1 MKARTKIE
9 KQVAASNEK
18 LTVLSPKVI
27 TWAVRK
33 VAGHV
38 CFRTSAHKCTCGD
51 CSRQFDYEGKGKSVC
66 CPYCGTRLQIKDTL
80 KRTIKEAYYFS
91 SLEVIDHL
99 QVQRVFRL
107 ETTFRKGMPMEV
119 DYWEACRLWLNAE
132 GKLAVTA
139 RARTLSYYVDCFDWA
154 SEISLKRP
162 NEVHWLIADTYVYQH
177 YRLLPELKRNGMKG
191 KLPDCHPMKLMKA
204 VLTDSRMET
213 ILKSKDLHAVSYF
226 VHRPLELDRCWQ
238 SYKVATR
245 HHYRPSDMGLWADTI
260 RLLEQCG
267 KDICNPKY
275 ICPQNLRAEHDYWM
289 NRHNQMEQK
298 RRSQEQ
304 MQRAK
309 RKEAEFYKEK
319 SRYFGI
325 TITDKDLVISVLDS
339 LEAFQT
345 EGNALHHC
353 VFQCEYYAKA
363 DSLIL
368 SAHDK
373 EGNPIETIEFSL
385 TEGKVIQSRGLCNTN
400 TPHHDRIVRLV
411 NAHAHQI
418 LAAKQTA

>member
-1 MKARTKIE
+1 M
-9 KQVAASNEK
+9 
-18 LTVLSPKVI
+18 PK
-27 TWAVRK
+27 
-33 VAGHV
+33 
-38 CFRTSAHKCTCGD
+38 
-51 CSRQFDYEGKGKSVC
+51 
-66 CPYCGTRLQIKDTL
+66 
-80 KRTIKEAYYFS
+80 YFS

-107 ETTFRKGMPMEV
+107 ETTFRKGKPMEV

-132 GKLAVTA
+132 GKLVVTA

-162 NEVHWLIADTYVYQH
+162 NEVHWLIADTYVYPHYRLLLVVTARARTLSYYVDCFDWASEISLKRPNEVHWLIADTYVYPH

-245 HHYRPSDMGLWADTI
+245 HHYRPSDMGILKSKDLHAVSYFVHRPLELDRCWQSYKVASRHHYRPSDMGLWADTI

-289 NRHNQMEQK
+289 SRHNQMEQK
-298 RRSQEQ
+298 RRSWEQ

-319 SRYFGI
+319 SRYFGF

-339 LEAFQT
+339 LEAFQA

-363 DSLIL
+363 D
-368 SAHDK
+368 
-373 EGNPIETIEFSL
+373 
-385 TEGKVIQSRGLCNTN
+385 
-400 TPHHDRIVRLV
+400 HHHRQRPGDFGTR
-411 NAHAHQI
+411 
-418 LAAKQTA
+418 

>member
-18 LTVLSPKVI
+18 LTVLSPKVL

-51 CSRQFDYEGKGKSVC
+51 CGRHFDYEGKGKSVC

-107 ETTFRKGMPMEV
+107 ETTFRKGMPME
-119 DYWEACRLWLNAE
+119 
-132 GKLAVTA
+132 
-139 RARTLSYYVDCFDWA
+139 
-154 SEISLKRP
+154 
-162 NEVHWLIADTYVYQH
+162 
-177 YRLLPELKRNGMKG
+177 
-191 KLPDCHPMKLMKA
+191 
-204 VLTDSRMET
+204 
-213 ILKSKDLHAVSYF
+213 
-226 VHRPLELDRCWQ
+226 
-238 SYKVATR
+238 
-245 HHYRPSDMGLWADTI
+245 
-260 RLLEQCG
+260 
-267 KDICNPKY
+267 
-275 ICPQNLRAEHDYWM
+275 
-289 NRHNQMEQK
+289 
-298 RRSQEQ
+298 
-304 MQRAK
+304 
-309 RKEAEFYKEK
+309 
-319 SRYFGI
+319 
-325 TITDKDLVISVLDS
+325 
-339 LEAFQT
+339 
-345 EGNALHHC
+345 
-353 VFQCEYYAKA
+353 
-363 DSLIL
+363 IL

-373 EGNPIETIEFSL
+373 EGNRIETIEFSL

>member
-1 MKARTKIE
+1 
-9 KQVAASNEK
+9 
-18 LTVLSPKVI
+18 
-27 TWAVRK
+27 
-33 VAGHV
+33 
-38 CFRTSAHKCTCGD
+38 
-51 CSRQFDYEGKGKSVC
+51 
-66 CPYCGTRLQIKDTL
+66 
-80 KRTIKEAYYFS
+80 
-91 SLEVIDHL
+91 
-99 QVQRVFRL
+99 
-107 ETTFRKGMPMEV
+107 
-119 DYWEACRLWLNAE
+119 
-132 GKLAVTA
+132 
-139 RARTLSYYVDCFDWA
+139 
-154 SEISLKRP
+154 
-162 NEVHWLIADTYVYQH
+162 
-177 YRLLPELKRNGMKG
+177 
-191 KLPDCHPMKLMKA
+191 
-204 VLTDSRMET
+204 
-213 ILKSKDLHAVSYF
+213 
-226 VHRPLELDRCWQ
+226 
-238 SYKVATR
+238 
-245 HHYRPSDMGLWADTI
+245 
-260 RLLEQCG
+260 
-267 KDICNPKY
+267 
-275 ICPQNLRAEHDYWM
+275 M

-325 TITDKDLVISVLDS
+325 TIADKDLVISVLDS
-339 LEAFQT
+339 LEAFQA

-411 NAHAHQI
+411 NAHAPQI

>member
-1 MKARTKIE
+1 MAYKLKDRKE
-9 KQVAASNEK
+9 KMLYKGSVYE
-18 LTVLSPKVI
+18 LTLQWDRESL
-27 TWAVRK
+27 RK
-33 VAGHV
+33 
-38 CFRTSAHKCTCGD
+38 CFC
-51 CSRQFDYEGKGKSVC
+51 
-66 CPYCGTRLQIKDTL
+66 
-80 KRTIKEAYYFS
+80 
-91 SLEVIDHL
+91 
-99 QVQRVFRL
+99 
-107 ETTFRKGMPMEV
+107 GMPPFYAHIRK
-119 DYWEACRLWLNAE
+119 DGANFAQI
-132 GKLAVTA
+132 
-139 RARTLSYYVDCFDWA
+139 DCY
-154 SEISLKRP
+154 S
-162 NEVHWLIADTYVYQH
+162 
-177 YRLLPELKRNGMKG
+177 NGDDFSVVPM
-191 KLPDCHPMKLMKA
+191 HPLF
-204 VLTDSRMET
+204 

-226 VHRPLELDRCWQ
+226 VNRPLELDRCWQ

-298 RRSQEQ
+298 RRSRKQ
-304 MQRAK
+304 MQQAK

-325 TITDKDLVISVLDS
+325 TITDKNLVISVLDT
-339 LEAFQT
+339 LEAFQA

-373 EGNPIETIEFSL
+373 EGTA
-385 TEGKVIQSRGLCNTN
+385 SR
-400 TPHHDRIVRLV
+400 RLSS
-411 NAHAHQI
+411 H
-418 LAAKQTA
+418 

>member
-1 MKARTKIE
+1 M
-9 KQVAASNEK
+9 
-18 LTVLSPKVI
+18 
-27 TWAVRK
+27 
-33 VAGHV
+33 
-38 CFRTSAHKCTCGD
+38 
-51 CSRQFDYEGKGKSVC
+51 
-66 CPYCGTRLQIKDTL
+66 
-80 KRTIKEAYYFS
+80 
-91 SLEVIDHL
+91 
-99 QVQRVFRL
+99 QRVFRL

-154 SEISLKRP
+154 SEITLKRP
-162 NEVHWLIADTYVYQH
+162 NEVHWLIADTYVYPH

-204 VLTDSRMET
+204 VLTDSRIETILKSKDLHAVSYFVHRPLELDRCWQSYKVASRHHYRPSDMGLWADTIDSRMET

-289 NRHNQMEQK
+289 NRYNQMEQK
-298 RRSQEQ
+298 RRSREQ

-309 RKEAEFYKEK
+309 QKEAEFYKEK

-339 LEAFQT
+339 LEAFQA

-368 SAHDK
+368 SARDK
-373 EGNPIETIEFSL
+373 EENRIETIEFSL

-411 NAHAHQI
+411 NAHAPQI

>member
-1 MKARTKIE
+1 M
-9 KQVAASNEK
+9 
-18 LTVLSPKVI
+18 
-27 TWAVRK
+27 
-33 VAGHV
+33 
-38 CFRTSAHKCTCGD
+38 
-51 CSRQFDYEGKGKSVC
+51 
-66 CPYCGTRLQIKDTL
+66 
-80 KRTIKEAYYFS
+80 
-91 SLEVIDHL
+91 
-99 QVQRVFRL
+99 
-107 ETTFRKGMPMEV
+107 
-119 DYWEACRLWLNAE
+119 
-132 GKLAVTA
+132 
-139 RARTLSYYVDCFDWA
+139 
-154 SEISLKRP
+154 
-162 NEVHWLIADTYVYQH
+162 
-177 YRLLPELKRNGMKG
+177 LPELKRNGMKG

-325 TITDKDLVISVLDS
+325 TITDKDLVISVLNS

-373 EGNPIETIEFSL
+373 EGNRIETIEFSL